1 MKPFLTATWSHLL
14 NLTYRV
20 PPALL
25 QSHVPKGTSLE
36 VQDGSAFVSLV
47 AFDFLD
53 TRVRGI
59 RIPFHV
65 NFPEINLRYY
75 LRQGEQ
81 RGVAFLKEYV
91 PRHAIAWVARG
102 LYNEPYRA
110 TPMKSSVAVSEEDF
124 SIRHTFRY
132 QKVRNELVAHA
143 GNTLSVPGPDSLIH
157 FFKEHEWGY
166 GTDHKGRT
174 LCYQVKHPVW
184 EVFDLRSWELAV
196 DFGVLYGPEW
206 AFLSEEEPYCAC
218 LAKGSRIEVYPPFLL
233 T

>member
-25 QSHVPKGTSLE
+25 QPHVPAGTTLE
-36 VQDGSAFVSLV
+36 VQEGSAFVSLV

-59 RIPFHV
+59 KIPFHV
-65 NFPEINLRYY
+65 DFPEINLRFY

-81 RGVAFLKEYV
+81 RGVAFLKELV
-91 PRHAIAWVARG
+91 PRPAIAWVARG
-102 LYNEPYRA
+102 LYNEPYEAAR
-110 TPMKSSVAVSEEDF
+110 MISSLESSADGF
-124 SIRHTFRY
+124 TLRHAFRY
-132 QKVRNELVAHA
+132 RRRPYLIQAQA
-143 GNTLSVPGPDSLIH
+143 ADSLSVPDAESIIH

-166 GTDHKGRT
+166 GVDRKGRT

-184 EVFDLRSWELAV
+184 EVFDLRS
-196 DFGVLYGPEW
+196 F
-206 AFLSEEEPYCAC
+206 CAC
-218 LAKGSRIEVYPPFLL
+218 LAKGSKIEVYPPFLL
-233 T
+233 TE

>member
-14 NLTYRV
+14 NLTYAA
-20 PPALL
+20 PPELL
-25 QSHVPKGTSLE
+25 LPHVPAGTTLE
-36 VQDGSAFVSLV
+36 VQNGSAFVSLV

-53 TRVRGI
+53 TRVRGL

-75 LRQGEQ
+75 LRQGDR
-81 RGVAFLKEYV
+81 RGVAFLKELV

-102 LYNEPYRA
+102 LYNEPYEA
-110 TPMKSSVAVSEEDF
+110 APMRSSIELAEDAF
-124 SIRHTFRY
+124 VLRHAFRY
-132 QKVRNELVAHA
+132 RKARHEIVARA
-143 GNTLSVPGPDSLIH
+143 AASLSVPDPGSQTH

-166 GTDHKGRT
+166 GVDRKGRT

-184 EVFDLRSWELAV
+184 EVYDLKSWELSV
-196 DFGVLYGPEW
+196 DFGAVYGAQW
-206 AFLSEEEPYCAC
+206 AFLAEAEPCCAC
-218 LAKGSRIEVYPPFLL
+218 LAKGSCIEVYPPFVL